1 MDDKVI
7 VDLLGQVGRLFTS
20 SLELKEN
27 VDFMLKATSDLV
39 PCDTLT
45 VFLADDE
52 GRRLHAMATYP
63 FADAVGRMA
72 SFAVGEGIVGWAVKH
87 RTVVNVADATRDQRF
102 KNLEAAFAPRS
113 CLVMPLESPRH
124 LVGALTLGRRVVEP
138 FTNVEQ
144 AVVQIIGNQAAISI
158 DNARLYERQADQLA
172 EIASQKGELEA
183 FNSQIQEIS
192 RLKSEFLANM
202 SHELRT
208 PLNAVLGFSEILK
221 DNLAGDLTSEQRQEC
236 LENIHTSGKHLL
248 GLVNDVLDLS
258 KIEAGRMDLVHDL
271 FEVSTAFA
279 EVRSVIRALLERR
292 GLTLTS
298 DVTPPDLQVRADK
311 SKVKQV
317 LYNLLSNAI
326 KFTPSGGNIWFHAR
340 PVDGDLVLEVG
351 DTGVGIPAEYQDKI
365 FNEFYQVPG
374 EAVRRDAGTGLGL
387 PLTRRFVALH
397 GGTISVESEEGVG
410 SVFTI
415 RLPLRGATVEGE
427 DGRLHRR
434 ILLVEDDA
442 SNAELTRMVLNGN
455 GFDVDVAEDGE
466 QGLERARQRPYDL
479 VIMDV
484 RLPVLDGLSVT
495 RMLKS
500 DPKTAGI
507 PVVALTAHAM
517 KGDEQRALAAG
528 CAAYITKPI
537 EVAQFVQRISSFMEA
552 STR

>member
-27 VDFMLKATSDLV
+27 IDFMLKATSDLV
-39 PCDTLT
+39 PCDTAT
-45 VFLADDE
+45 VFLADAE
-52 GRRLHAMATYP
+52 GERLRAMATYP
-63 FADAVGRMA
+63 YLDAVDNIA
-72 SFAVGEGIVGWAVKH
+72 SFAYGEGIVGWAARHH
-87 RTVVNVADATRDQRF
+87 RVVSIADATQDNRF
-102 KNLEAAFAPRS
+102 KALEATFAPRS
-113 CLVMPLESPRH
+113 CLLIPLESPRR
-124 LVGALTLGRRVVEP
+124 LVGVLTLARRTVSP
-138 FTNVEQ
+138 FTTLEQ
-144 AVVQIIGNQAAISI
+144 ALVQIIASQAAISI
-158 DNARLYERQADQLA
+158 DNARLHEQQKDQLA
-172 EIASQKGELEA
+172 EINAQKQELEG
-183 FNSQIQEIS
+183 FNAQIQEIS

-208 PLNAVLGFSEILK
+208 PLNAILGFSEILK
-221 DNLAGDLTSEQRQEC
+221 DNLAGDLTAEQRQDC

-248 GLVNDVLDLS
+248 SLVNDVLDLS
-258 KIEAGRMDLVHDL
+258 KIEAGRMDLVYDT
-271 FEVSTAFA
+271 FEVATAFA
-279 EVRSVIRALLERR
+279 EVRSVIRALTERR
-292 GLTLTS
+292 SLTLTA
-298 DVTPPDLQVRADK
+298 DIEPLELAVRADK
-311 SKVKQV
+311 SKFKQV
-317 LYNLLSNAI
+317 LYNLLTNAI
-326 KFTPSGGNIWFHAR
+326 KFTPGGGNIWLHACR
-340 PVDGDLVLEVG
+340 TGDELIVEVG
-351 DTGVGIPAEYQDKI
+351 DTGVGIPAEHQDKI
-365 FNEFYQVPG
+365 FSEFYQVPG
-374 EAVRRDAGTGLGL
+374 EARRHQGTGLGL
-387 PLTRRFVALH
+387 PLTRRFVDLH

-410 SVFTI
+410 SVFTV
-415 RLPLRGATVEGE
+415 RLPAHGQSAGEEGAQN
-427 DGRLHRR
+427 HRR

-455 GFDVDVAEDGE
+455 GFDVDVAEDGQE
-466 QGLERARQRPYDL
+466 GLDKARARRYDL